1 MSAKNIPESLLVPIL
16 GGILILCFAACDT
29 LGGNVGAGVYVGTES
44 TTHVETS
51 PHGGPPDHA
60 PAHGYRKKHTYRY
73 YHDEQVYYDTS
84 RGLYFYVEGSNWQV
98 SASLPSRYHMDLG
111 GYVTIEM
118 ETSQPHEYHKEHK
131 EKYPR
136 GHKKKEKKGQSKGK
150 GKSKGKGHGHD
161 DDYDD

>member
-1 MSAKNIPESLLVPIL
+1 MRRKDIPENLLVLIL
-16 GGILILCFAACDT
+16 SGVLILCFAACDT
-29 LGGNVGAGVYVGTES
+29 IGGVGAGVYVGTEP
-44 TTHVETS
+44 TTHVDAS

-84 RGLYFYVEGSNWQV
+84 RGLYFYLEGSNWQV
-98 SASLPSRYHMDLG
+98 SASLPSHYYMDLG

-118 ETSQPHEYHKEHK
+118 DSSQPQLRHKEHK

-136 GHKKKEKKGQSKGK
+136 GHKKEKKK
-150 GKSKGKGHGHD
+150 GKSKGKGKGQGHD
-161 DDYDD
+161 Y